1 MINIF
6 EYTDYRLYLNEYFC
20 ERKTANE
27 HFSHQLFAQKAGIKS
42 SGFVLHVMK
51 GERNLT
57 KPVILKISRAIGL
70 DSNQTDYFE
79 DLVSF
84 EQAKNQSDKEF
95 YFSRIAMKRE
105 NAKIRTLDDRQYEFY
120 SQWYHSVIREIVG
133 LVEKRIDAKTLSKML
148 IPPVTPTEFKKSLQL
163 QVDLGLLKQISDEIY
178 EQTESFISAGGAVR
192 NVAIVNFQKIML
204 KEALLAWDR
213 FKSSEMMMNTVTFCM
228 SEDLVETVKKE
239 IRDFKSRLFELIAK
253 DKKTTERVYHL
264 NVNLFP
270 VTKKIIE
277 EGV

>member
-133 LVEKRIDAKTLSKML
+133 LVEKSVDPKTLSKML

-163 QVDLGLLKQISDEIY
+163 QVDLGLLKQISEDIY

-270 VTKKIIE
+270 VTKKIIK
-277 EGV
+277 EGL